1 MIEKTD
7 NLLDEINKKLD
18 LMKLESQKDI
28 DPLKNKDMKLN
39 AIGRTEFSEDEESED
54 NQLQDLTDSSDI
66 DNLQS
71 QFIDKLQINKLTLSS
86 SSQDSKKGRIE
97 EIYPKKNWYPK
108 PTPLDLQ
115 FEERHTFVN
124 SSYSLDLIYE
134 WNIDGMS
141 KYEIINLLHEMTLL
155 TNVYKNH
162 GKFDHQIAHLIVTS
176 FIGQLKSW
184 WDHYLNNDDRNKIL
198 TVVKREIDG
207 SVIMTNRQPSQDAVN
222 TLIFTITKHFVRDS
236 NQYKERASYVLI
248 NLRCPQLSDFR
259 WYKDVFISKVLSRN
273 DCQQS
278 YWEEKF
284 IVGLPYFFAQKVRLD
299 IANNDGTID
308 YPSLT
313 YGDIIS
319 SINKTGLRIKNRIE
333 KEKRYAKKELGT
345 FCEQYCFDPLIAPS
359 RKRRKEKKDV
369 DKYKNNNRRY
379 NKK

>member
-39 AIGRTEFSEDEESED
+39 AIGRTESSEDEESED

-162 GKFDHQIAHLIVTS
+162 GK
-176 FIGQLKSW
+176 
-184 WDHYLNNDDRNKIL
+184 
-198 TVVKREIDG
+198 
-207 SVIMTNRQPSQDAVN
+207 
-222 TLIFTITKHFVRDS
+222 S
-236 NQYKERASYVLI
+236 NH
-248 NLRCPQLSDFR
+248 
-259 WYKDVFISKVLSRN
+259 
-273 DCQQS
+273 
-278 YWEEKF
+278 
-284 IVGLPYFFAQKVRLD
+284 
-299 IANNDGTID
+299 
-308 YPSLT
+308 
-313 YGDIIS
+313 
-319 SINKTGLRIKNRIE
+319 
-333 KEKRYAKKELGT
+333 
-345 FCEQYCFDPLIAPS
+345 
-359 RKRRKEKKDV
+359 
-369 DKYKNNNRRY
+369 
-379 NKK
+379 